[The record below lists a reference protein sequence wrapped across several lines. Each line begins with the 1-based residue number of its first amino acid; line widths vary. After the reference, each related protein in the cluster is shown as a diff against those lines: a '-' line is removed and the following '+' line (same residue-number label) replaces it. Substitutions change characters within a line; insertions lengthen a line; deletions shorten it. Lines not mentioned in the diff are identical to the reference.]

1 MNSNTDTNNGHL
13 LLFRGT
19 NWHRDLAPEEIQRI
33 MGDWTAWFE
42 GLHQKGMIIAAS
54 PLEREGHI
62 VTGDAHT
69 DGPFTESKESIG
81 GFFMLKTESMDEA
94 LVIARMCPALPYGL
108 KVEVRPV
115 APACPAAKMVEEAKA
130 HALA

>member
-1 MNSNTDTNNGHL
+1 MNHDTGNGHL

-19 NWHRDLAPEEIQRI
+19 NWHCELSPEEIQRV

-42 GLHQKGMIIAAS
+42 GLQQDGLIAAAS
-54 PLEREGHI
+54 PLEREGH
-62 VTGDAHT
+62 VVSGDAPT

-81 GFFMLKTESMDEA
+81 GFFMLKTATMDEA
-94 LVIARMCPALPYGL
+94 LAIARRCPALPYGL

-115 APACPAAKMVEEAKA
+115 APACPAARMVEEAKA
-130 HALA
+130 HATA

>member
-1 MNSNTDTNNGHL
+1 MNHETQNGHL

-33 MGDWTAWFE
+33 MADWTTWFE
-42 GLHQKGMIIAAS
+42 TLQQDGLMIAAS

-62 VTGDAHT
+62 VTGDALT
-69 DGPFTESKESIG
+69 DGPFAETKESIG
-81 GFFMLKTESMDEA
+81 GFFMLRTATMEEA
-94 LVIARMCPALPYGL
+94 LALARKCPALPYGM
-108 KVEVRPV
+108 KVEVRPI
-115 APACPAAKMVEEAKA
+115 APACPAARMVEEAKA

>member
-1 MNSNTDTNNGHL
+1 MNHDTQNGHL

-19 NWHRDLAPEEIQRI
+19 NWHTELAPEEIQRI
-33 MGDWTAWFE
+33 MTDWTAWFD
-42 GLHQKGMIIAAS
+42 GLQQTGMIIAAS
-54 PLEREGHI
+54 PLERAGHI

-69 DGPFTESKESIG
+69 DGPFAESKESIG
-81 GFFMLKTESMDEA
+81 GFFMLKTGTMDEA
-94 LVIARMCPALPYGL
+94 LAIARKCPALPYGM

-115 APACPAAKMVEEAKA
+115 APACPAARMVEEAKA